1 MSSAFEKIVSRL
13 PYSLDKMLA
22 SGISFFI
29 KEQEP
34 ERVEFNVRVE
44 NGEPV
49 GWEIR
54 VRTDEQNV
62 EEAKDFWIDNVQE
75 RL

>member
-1 MSSAFEKIVSRL
+1 MSSAFEKIMGRL
-13 PYSLDKMLA
+13 PYSVDNMLA

-29 KEQEP
+29 REQEP
-34 ERVEFNVRVE
+34 ESVEFNIRVE

-54 VRTDEQNV
+54 VLTDEENV
-62 EEAKDFWIDNVQE
+62 EEAKDFWIENVQE